1 MLPYLSTIPPLGQ
14 PFTVLPVVDSTNNYA
29 MAQVQAGKAGH
40 GSVFMALEQTSGK
53 GQRGKQWL
61 TASGENIAMSIV
73 VDPYPLNITQQQ
85 LLSFA
90 VALACYDLFKKYAGE
105 ENTRI
110 KWPNDLYWQD
120 RKAGGILIESII
132 GANSVEKGNEEG
144 ESDKTES
151 RWKWAIIGVGIN
163 INQGI
168 FPETL
173 VNPVSLKQI
182 TGKNWDPLELARELC
197 KLLDIRFRWVVQQP
211 ASQIIKEYN
220 SSLYKL
226 DQSVRLRKDNIVF
239 STILTGVT
247 ETGQLVTRDAIERTF
262 DFGEVEWVISQ

>member
-1 MLPYLSTIPPLGQ
+1 LLPYLSTIPPLGQ

-40 GSVFMALEQTSGK
+40 GSVFMALEQTAGK
-53 GQRGKQWL
+53 GQRGKQWH

-73 VDPYPLNITQQQ
+73 VDPYPLTITQQQ

-90 VALACYDLFKKYAGE
+90 VALACYDLYKKYAGE

-132 GANSVEKGNEEG
+132 GANSVEKGDN
-144 ESDKTES
+144 DKDGVRAES
-151 RWKWAIIGVGIN
+151 RWKWAIIGIGIN
-163 INQGI
+163 INQVV
-168 FPETL
+168 FPESL

-182 TGKNWDPLELARELC
+182 TGKFWDPLELARELC
-197 KLLDIRFRWVVQQP
+197 GFLDIRFRWVVQQP
-211 ASQIIKEYN
+211 ANQIIKEYN
-220 SSLYKL
+220 ASLYKL
-226 DQSVRLRKDNIVF
+226 GESIKLRKDSIVF
-239 STILTGVT
+239 STELTGVT
-247 ETGQLVTRDAIERTF
+247 ESGQLVTKDAIERVF
-262 DFGEVEWVISQ
+262 DFGEVEWVIS